1 MTRLK
6 PSSVVTKPVHMTGSA
21 LRRVPGA
28 GMVSRAAEGTLDAVG
43 NVSPR
48 GRRMA
53 VYTGAGLL
61 GVAGV
66 VEWPVAVA
74 GAAVAWLTQPKPEQG
89 TAHERTA
96 GAEGHKTRTMTSA
109 ASRTGSGGT
118 TTSAATRAG
127 TGASAGG
134 DTAASPG
141 RIASPGRTTASGART
156 RAAHGTG
163 TTTIR
168 AATAHRRTAARRGT
182 ATTG

>member
-1 MTRLK
+1 
-6 PSSVVTKPVHMTGSA
+6 MTGSA

-66 VEWPVAVA
+66 VEWPVAIA

-89 TAHERTA
+89 AAHERTA
-96 GAEGHKTRTMTSA
+96 GTEGNKTKAMTSA
-109 ASRTGSGGT
+109 ASRTASGGT

-127 TGASAGG
+127 MGASAGG
-134 DTAASPG
+134 GTAASPG
-141 RIASPGRTTASGART
+141 RIASTGRTTASGART
-156 RAAHGTG
+156 RVAHGTG

-182 ATTG
+182 ATMG